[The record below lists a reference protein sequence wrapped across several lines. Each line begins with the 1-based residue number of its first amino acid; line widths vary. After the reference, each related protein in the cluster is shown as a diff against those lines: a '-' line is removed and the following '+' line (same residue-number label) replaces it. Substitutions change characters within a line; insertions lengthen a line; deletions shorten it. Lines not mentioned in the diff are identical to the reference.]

1 MYKRTTSLQEVEAR
15 IGRKWKVSQRASK
28 PREMVQEYFAQEKV
42 PMQVQNEQQAS
53 APSDNVGRSSQEE

>member
-1 MYKRTTSLQEVEAR
+1 
-15 IGRKWKVSQRASK
+15 
-28 PREMVQEYFAQEKV
+28 MVQEYFAQEKV